1 MNGHNSLMLVV
12 ARRRQHVNGLRTFLR
27 SPTEPA
33 DNTANRV
40 LSTVFIAVSAEP
52 ERSPK
57 AMLTIADRAHPC
69 KRGLVLVVAETPTR
83 NKAGGS
89 GKAEGRGEPQRDAS
103 CLGGLP
109 MAHWP
114 NHRQAGPFRCHQVA
128 DDMFEGTHHPR
139 SAACSSRPAVTLRIV
154 VSRSMTALTLLGSI
168 GTVLSAT
175 TISSMT
181 TLRTQRVARSI

>member
-12 ARRRQHVNGLRTFLR
+12 AQRHQHVNGFRTLLR

-33 DNTANRV
+33 GNTANRM
-40 LSTVFIAVSAEP
+40 LSTIFIAVSAEP

-57 AMLTIADRAHPC
+57 AMLAIADRAHPG
-69 KRGLVLVVAETPTR
+69 KRRPVLVVAETLTR

-89 GKAEGRGEPQRDAS
+89 GKAEGRGEPKRDAS
-103 CLGGLP
+103 CLGTPPTGHP
-109 MAHWP
+109 P
-114 NHRQAGPFRCHQVA
+114 NHRQAGAFRCHQVA
-128 DDMFEGTHHPR
+128 DDALGGTHHPR
-139 SAACSSRPAVTLRIV
+139 SAACSSCAAVTLRIV